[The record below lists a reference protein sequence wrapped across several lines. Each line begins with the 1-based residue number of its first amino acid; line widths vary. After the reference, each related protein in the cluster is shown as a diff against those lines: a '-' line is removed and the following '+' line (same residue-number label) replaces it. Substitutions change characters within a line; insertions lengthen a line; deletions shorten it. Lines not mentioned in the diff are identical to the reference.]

1 MRSARVVGW
10 LLWLAVACLAPA
22 AHATTVLVMSIEQG
36 RAQLLV
42 NGTAVRTLREGQTSP
57 EGVKLIS
64 ADRTRAVLEV
74 DGREL
79 ALGLGGSTV
88 ASAELKADRSG
99 HFADHRLRERR
110 GDAGADRHRR
120 DLGHALERRGAA
132 PVDPLRRRRRGSRSP
147 PRAARAGYRVNLA
160 TVRVGGITLHNVDAM
175 VMEGGKSELPITLIG
190 MSFLNGVE
198 MRHRRH
204 ADPDAP
210 ELLVFDTR
218 ATPPRAPQRQAAS
231 AASR

>member
-1 MRSARVVGW
+1 MRSARVVRW
-10 LLWLAVACLAPA
+10 VLWLALACLAPV
-22 AHATTVLVMSIEQG
+22 AHATTVLLMSLEQG
-36 RAQLLV
+36 RVQLLV

-64 ADRTRAVLEV
+64 ADRTQARLEV

-99 HFADHRLRERR
+99 HFVTTAYVNGVATPALIDTGATSVTLSSDEAQRLSIRY
-110 GDAGADRHRR
+110 AG
-120 DLGHALERRGAA
+120 G
-132 PVDPLRRRRRGSRSP
+132 
-147 PRAARAGYRVNLA
+147 PRVQSATAGGPRAGYRVNLA

-198 MRHRRH
+198 MRRVGDTLTLTRRN
-204 ADPDAP
+204 
-210 ELLVFDTR
+210 F
-218 ATPPRAPQRQAAS
+218 
-231 AASR
+231 